1 MVKVKAHRGEPL
13 NENADT
19 QAEKARQL
27 PSEHRQWTT
36 RTQTMTYEW
45 RDNDGVMHVTAWSK
59 AVRNALL
66 RGGAEHQMQRAL
78 NRAVDNWIKIFMS
91 STDSGLQRIK
101 QAANTG
107 AHSDLMDSTRW
118 GWRCMFQLQETDSW
132 KKPATTTWAAEF
144 LLREGESRE
153 FLGSWL
159 HSSAVHEAKK
169 RRTKQVISC
178 SFPCGKWLHMIG
190 ARTSPGCELCKRER
204 KTDSGATNVPV
215 ETVAHIQ
222 SAGCKAQKKSVIGAH
237 NRCWKYLVG
246 AITTHGEAKRDLEFI
261 GGDKDRQLKKLWT
274 ETKIGSIL
282 PWDDIEDEAERLL
295 ESDGVTGH
303 TSENTHADQDLGDG
317 QGVELDETDPSHE
330 VIFGRRRPDSIAV
343 DWNNKVLHIL
353 EFKRTSDQRR
363 TYRERG
369 ESRARAQHDVLVRSL
384 EKVAEEAEGEN
395 RGWKIKLI
403 IFVGGT
409 CGSVHTQTFNSNL
422 KVLGVVESKRNI
434 IRKGLVHEL
443 LNAQDTVLC
452 SYFAQ
457 RSGARDTSR
466 SKDRNVEEAF
476 QGLDSFI

>member
-1 MVKVKAHRGEPL
+1 MLVRV
-13 NENADT
+13 
-19 QAEKARQL
+19 
-27 PSEHRQWTT
+27 
-36 RTQTMTYEW
+36 
-45 RDNDGVMHVTAWSK
+45 RDANCASVT
-59 AVRNALL
+59 
-66 RGGAEHQMQRAL
+66 
-78 NRAVDNWIKIFMS
+78 
-91 STDSGLQRIK
+91 
-101 QAANTG
+101 
-107 AHSDLMDSTRW
+107 
-118 GWRCMFQLQETDSW
+118 
-132 KKPATTTWAAEF
+132 
-144 LLREGESRE
+144 
-153 FLGSWL
+153 
-159 HSSAVHEAKK
+159 
-169 RRTKQVISC
+169 
-178 SFPCGKWLHMIG
+178 
-190 ARTSPGCELCKRER
+190 ER
-204 KTDSGATNVPV
+204 KTDSDATNVPV

-274 ETKIGSIL
+274 ETRIGSIL

-343 DWNNKVLHIL
+343 DWNNKVLHVL
-353 EFKRTSDQRR
+353 EFKRTSDQRH

-457 RSGARDTSR
+457 RSGERDASR
-466 SKDRNVEEAF
+466 SR
-476 QGLDSFI
+476 